1 MLIKGGPIAKCF
13 TFMLFYKY
21 AKFHASIIKGTIV
34 THICST
40 SSTGLLDEGA
50 LLGLTSISSSDSASL
65 LLMLLVLALDVLV
78 ELAKKDEYPP
88 WHVTK

>member
-13 TFMLFYKY
+13 TFMLFYKC

-40 SSTGLLDEGA
+40 MRDYTHFAMAESEFSNAVDKQLIETAKISTCLEW
-50 LLGLTSISSSDSASL
+50 
-65 LLMLLVLALDVLV
+65 
-78 ELAKKDEYPP
+78 KK
-88 WHVTK
+88 HVHCAHG